1 MSSSTSHADA
11 ELARF
16 LALEQRR
23 TQALLARDIATAMR
37 LHAADYQ
44 LITPGG
50 GALSRER
57 YLGLIESGELI
68 YLGWEIGAA
77 ALRRGADMALL
88 RYRATLTLAGGEQ
101 RPFDVWHT
109 DSYELRDGEWL
120 AVWSQATAI
129 KTP

>member
-1 MSSSTSHADA
+1 MSAHTTHADA

-16 LALEQRR
+16 LALEKSR
-23 TQALLARDIATAMR
+23 TQALVARDIATALR
-37 LHAADYQ
+37 LHAPDYQ
-44 LITPGG
+44 LITPSGS
-50 GALSRER
+50 ALSRER
-57 YLGLIESGELI
+57 YLGLIESGDLI
-68 YLGWEIGAA
+68 YLGWQIGAA

-101 RPFDVWHT
+101 RPFEVWHT

-129 KTP
+129 KAP